1 MHVRLLDQTDYEQVM
16 RIYKDSTIS
25 DNRRKE
31 ARGIEVEKNLE
42 KIAKVDFKFSEA
54 MKRLYLEPNDK
65 DHPMWGAFDSNGRLL
80 VYTGVRLDLPGAWRD
95 GFVFAWWKGDP
106 SVNNVR
112 NGANHSILKTAY
124 DYCEGIGKKRFY
136 WIIEKD
142 RHSRYNALAIK
153 STTFIDERYD
163 FYTLCEIPKGTKPEI
178 DWVWSML
185 GRIPAVNVDTIVR
198 AGVLKSVADDY

>member
-1 MHVRLLDQTDYEQVM
+1 MHVRLLTQDDYEQVM
-16 RIYKDSTIS
+16 RIYRDSTVS
-25 DNRRKE
+25 DHRRKE
-31 ARGIEVEKNLE
+31 SRGIEVEKDPE
-42 KIAKVDFKFSEA
+42 KIAKVDLKFSEA
-54 MKRLYLEPNDK
+54 MKRLYLNTEDK
-65 DHPMWGAFDSNGRLL
+65 DHPMWGVFDDHNNLL
-80 VYTGVRLDLPGAWRD
+80 VYTGVRLDLPGIWRD

-106 SVNNVR
+106 AVNNVR
-112 NGANHSILKTAY
+112 NGAINLILRTAY
-124 DYCEGIGKKRFY
+124 DYCESIGKKRFY

-163 FYTLCEIPKGTKPEI
+163 FYTLGEVPKGTKPEI

-198 AGVLKSVADDY
+198 AGVLKSASGDY